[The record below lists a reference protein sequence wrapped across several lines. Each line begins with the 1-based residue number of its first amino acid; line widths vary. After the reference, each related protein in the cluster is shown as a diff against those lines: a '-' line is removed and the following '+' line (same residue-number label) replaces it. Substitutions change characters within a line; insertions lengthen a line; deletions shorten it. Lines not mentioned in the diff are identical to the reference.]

1 MFSVL
6 VKKILKLCILI
17 FGVQNSNAAF
27 HLPIPPDVGVSIVK
41 ASTAI
46 LPQVDSVGHF
56 VLKTNEMLINKIID
70 SNLEQNLKKEYILKV
85 IEFTRNGDNMGNQIL
100 LNYYNLINSIL

>member
-1 MFSVL
+1 MPDKRYTNEFWGVS
-6 VKKILKLCILI
+6 KKSTSKF

-56 VLKTNEMLINKIID
+56 VLKTNEMLINK
-70 SNLEQNLKKEYILKV
+70 LKQ
-85 IEFTRNGDNMGNQIL
+85 F
-100 LNYYNLINSIL
+100 